1 MRFPRSLQWRIA
13 LAYAVLILVS
23 LAVVGFFVVNIIQ
36 DSYVAN
42 LEERLAH
49 EAGLVGEAAARYL
62 EEPVDFPGLR
72 AATDRAGQLVDARV
86 TIIGANGQVLA
97 DTWQPPGDLANQAG
111 QPEVREALGSGLGRV
126 ARADS
131 PGDSSTSGELLY
143 TASPIRRGER
153 LLGVGRIG
161 VPTSRIDAN
170 LNRVIASVSVGGFVV
185 AVIAIGMG
193 LYIARRGSRSVR
205 YVAAGARRFAEGNLD
220 PPLHVTGADET
231 RELAEAFNYMADSLQ
246 SSIRNLTEERNK
258 LSVVLEVMADG
269 VIVIG
274 PDRRATLLNPAARE
288 LLGVADTGANGV
300 NLEDL
305 VGGAWLTESSGTS
318 LKWVPL
324 YPDLRR
330 LIADC
335 FEQRERQHADL
346 ELYRPHRVV
355 SAVAT
360 PLGGGVDPP
369 GVLLTLHDLT
379 RIRQVERSQQEFVSN
394 VSHEL
399 RNPLASM
406 KAMVETLEDGALQET
421 DIASDFLQRLHREI
435 DRVTVLGDDL
445 LDLSRLEGGQPQ
457 LDLAPVDLLSLA
469 EDVQSQLADIGSRKG
484 VTVEVDA
491 SSTSSQAWGDRRRLH
506 QVLVNLVENAL
517 KFTQPGD
524 RISIK
529 VCDDGPSATVEVS
542 DTGCGVASRHLPR
555 LFERFYKADR
565 ARQDGG
571 SGLGLAIVKQI
582 VTAHG
587 GDVTVESREDV
598 GSTFRFQVPKAP

>member
-1 MRFPRSLQWRIA
+1 MSGENILLVEDEENLVEALRFSLTREGYQVMVASDGEQGLLKARQESPD
-13 LAYAVLILVS
+13 LVLLDIILPKMDGVE
-23 LAVVGFFVVNIIQ
+23 VC
-36 DSYVAN
+36 
-42 LEERLAH
+42 RLLRQETQVPILMLTAKD
-49 EAGLVGEAAARYL
+49 L
-62 EEPVDFPGLR
+62 PGLW

-86 TIIGANGQVLA
+86 TIIGADGQVLA

-131 PGDSSTSGELLY
+131 PADTSTSGELLY

-153 LLGVGRIG
+153 LFGVGRIG

-170 LNRVIASVSVGGFVV
+170 LKRVIASVSVGGFVV

-231 RELAEAFNYMADSLQ
+231 RELAEAFNYMAGSLQ

-305 VGGAWLTESSGTS
+305 VSGAWLAESSGIS

-360 PLGGGVDPP
+360 PLGGGSDPP

-399 RNPLASM
+399 RNPLAAM

-435 DRVTVLGDDL
+435 DRGPYWATTCWTFPGSKAGNRSWTWRRSTCFPWLRTC
-445 LDLSRLEGGQPQ
+445 SP
-457 LDLAPVDLLSLA
+457 SL
-469 EDVQSQLADIGSRKG
+469 
-484 VTVEVDA
+484 
-491 SSTSSQAWGDRRRLH
+491 
-506 QVLVNLVENAL
+506 
-517 KFTQPGD
+517 
-524 RISIK
+524 RIS
-529 VCDDGPSATVEVS
+529 A
-542 DTGCGVASRHLPR
+542 A
-555 LFERFYKADR
+555 AR
-565 ARQDGG
+565 A
-571 SGLGLAIVKQI
+571 
-582 VTAHG
+582 
-587 GDVTVESREDV
+587 
-598 GSTFRFQVPKAP
+598 

>member
-36 DSYVAN
+36 DSYVAD
-42 LEERLAH
+42 LEERLAQ

-62 EEPVDFPGLR
+62 EGPVDFPGLR

-86 TIIGANGQVLA
+86 TIIGADGQVLA

-131 PGDSSTSGELLY
+131 PADTSTSGELLY

-170 LNRVIASVSVGGFVV
+170 LKRVIASVSVGGFVV

-231 RELAEAFNYMADSLQ
+231 RELAEAFNYMAGSLQ

-305 VGGAWLTESSGTS
+305 VSGAWLTESSGIS

-360 PLGGGVDPP
+360 PLGGGSDPP

-399 RNPLASM
+399 RNPLAAM

-469 EDVQSQLADIGSRKG
+469 EGVQSQFADIGSRKG

-517 KFTQPGD
+517 KFTQLGD
-524 RISIK
+524 RISLK

-587 GDVTVESREDV
+587 GGVTVESREDV

>member
-36 DSYVAN
+36 DSYVAD

-62 EEPVDFPGLR
+62 EEPADFPGLR

-86 TIIGANGQVLA
+86 TIIGADGQVLA

-131 PGDSSTSGELLY
+131 PTSGELLY

-153 LLGVGRIG
+153 VLGVGRIG
-161 VPTSRIDAN
+161 VPTARIDAN

-185 AVIAIGMG
+185 AAIAIGMG

-231 RELAEAFNYMADSLQ
+231 RELAEAFNYMAGSLQ

-269 VIVIG
+269 VMVIG
-274 PDRRATLLNPAARE
+274 PDRRVTFLNPAARE

-300 NLEDL
+300 NPDDL
-305 VGGAWLTESSGTS
+305 VDGAWMAESSGIS

-346 ELYRPHRVV
+346 ELYLPHRIV

-360 PLGGGVDPP
+360 PLGSGADPS

-399 RNPLASM
+399 RNPLAAM

-435 DRVTVLGDDL
+435 DRVTILGDDL

-469 EDVQSQLADIGSRKG
+469 EDVQSQFADIGSRKG

-491 SSTSSQAWGDRRRLH
+491 SSTPSQAWGDRRRLH

-524 RISIK
+524 RISLK
-529 VCDDGPSATVEVS
+529 VCDDGPSAAVEVG

-587 GDVTVESREDV
+587 GDVTVESREGV
-598 GSTFRFQVPKAP
+598 GSTFRVQVPKAP

>member
-1 MRFPRSLQWRIA
+1 MRLPRSLQWRIA
-13 LAYAVLILVS
+13 LAYAALILVS
-23 LAVVGFFVVNIIQ
+23 LAVVGFFVVKIIQ
-36 DSYVAN
+36 NSYVAD
-42 LEERLAH
+42 LEERLAQ
-49 EAGLVGEAAARYL
+49 EAGLVAEAAARYL
-62 EEPVDFPGLR
+62 EEPVDLPGLR
-72 AATDRAGQLVDARV
+72 AAADRAGQLVDARV
-86 TIIGANGQVLA
+86 TIVGADGQVLA
-97 DTWQPPGDLANQAG
+97 DSWQSPGDLANQAG
-111 QPEVREALGSGLGRV
+111 QPEVQEALRSGLGRV

-131 PGDSSTSGELLY
+131 STHGELLY

-170 LNRVIASVSVGGFVV
+170 LDRVIASVSVGGFVV
-185 AVIAIGMG
+185 AVTAIGMG
-193 LYIARRGSRSVR
+193 LYIARRGSHSVR

-220 PPLHVTGADET
+220 PPLQVTGADET
-231 RELAEAFNYMADSLQ
+231 RELAEAFNYMAGSLQ
-246 SSIRNLTEERNK
+246 SSIRDLTEERNK

-269 VIVIG
+269 VMVIG

-288 LLGVADTGANGV
+288 LLGVVDTGANSV
-300 NLEDL
+300 NLENF
-305 VGGAWLTESSGTS
+305 VGGSWLAESSGIS

-335 FEQRERQHADL
+335 LEQRERQHADL

-355 SAVAT
+355 TAVAT
-360 PLGGGVDPP
+360 PLGGGEDPP

-399 RNPLASM
+399 RNPLAAM

-469 EDVQSQLADIGSRKG
+469 EGRAVPVCGYREPQGRDRGGGCFFDLVSSLGRPPP
-484 VTVEVDA
+484 VA
-491 SSTSSQAWGDRRRLH
+491 SSAG
-506 QVLVNLVENAL
+506 E
-517 KFTQPGD
+517 PG
-524 RISIK
+524 RK
-529 VCDDGPSATVEVS
+529 RFEVHSA
-542 DTGCGVASRHLPR
+542 GRPHLAESPR
-555 LFERFYKADR
+555 
-565 ARQDGG
+565 
-571 SGLGLAIVKQI
+571 
-582 VTAHG
+582 
-587 GDVTVESREDV
+587 
-598 GSTFRFQVPKAP
+598 